1 MDKFVTFSFGF
12 YYVIGVCVFWS
23 NLSYSVATCTKEI
36 VKQRHLTDEEGKKIC
51 GSYCARI
58 LFQTIIMCIFPG
70 LFKLYLMI
78 NSSYNSKYIIT
89 SGLFT
94 VIWLFI
100 TGAIIK
106 TIYHIVC
113 NKIEIFKEFEFDKY
127 YQNKEFLWVTCPMLY
142 GVLFNFYDNNYK

>member
-1 MDKFVTFSFGF
+1 
-12 YYVIGVCVFWS
+12 
-23 NLSYSVATCTKEI
+23 
-36 VKQRHLTDEEGKKIC
+36 
-51 GSYCARI
+51 
-58 LFQTIIMCIFPG
+58 MCIFPG